1 MDKSILH
8 CDLNGFYA
16 SVECLFRPELKT
28 VPMAVCGNVENRHG
42 IILAKNEIAKKCGI
56 VTAETVWQAKKKCPD
71 LVLVP
76 PHHDRYAEY
85 STIVNQI
92 YNRFTD
98 MVEPFGIDESWLD
111 VTGTLHL
118 FGSGKEIA
126 DQIRATVK
134 NETGLTVSV
143 GVSFNKVF
151 AKLGSDYKK
160 PDATTVINRENYKE
174 IVFPLPVTELLYVGK
189 AAAAALA
196 KLGIRTIGDL
206 ASSDRL
212 LISAKL
218 GQAGEM
224 IHDYANGLD
233 DSPVQYATD
242 KREVKSVGNGMTF
255 KRNLIGMEDIKAG
268 ILALSDMVAS
278 RLREYGL
285 KCYTIQVTIKDPKF
299 KSISRQKRLVTPT
312 YLHKVISDTAIDII
326 KGSWNMDAPIRMM
339 TITGMNIVAADACE
353 QVTLFQDNQQ
363 TEKLEKTI
371 DAIRYKYGTESIKLG
386 TNIKNDIG
394 LSGHDKEGRQNDSEQ
409 EF

>member
-1 MDKSILH
+1 MVRSILH

-42 IILAKNEIAKKCGI
+42 IILAKNEIAKKYGI

-85 STIVNQI
+85 SKIVNQI
-92 YNRFTD
+92 YNRYTD

-111 VTGTLHL
+111 VTGTLCL

-143 GVSFNKVF
+143 GVSFNKIF

-206 ASSDRL
+206 ASSDRR

-218 GQAGEM
+218 GHAGET

-233 DSPVQYATD
+233 DSPVQYVSE
-242 KREVKSVGNGMTF
+242 KREVKSVGNGLTF
-255 KRNLIGMEDIKAG
+255 KRNLIGIEDIKAG
-268 ILALSDMVAS
+268 ILAFSDIVAS

-312 YLHKVISDTAIDII
+312 FLQKVISDTAIDII
-326 KGSWNMDAPIRMM
+326 KGSWNMDEPIRML
-339 TITGMNIVAADACE
+339 TITAMNLVAADACE
-353 QVTLFQDNQQ
+353 QVSLFQDNQQ

-371 DAIRYKYGTESIKLG
+371 DAIRNKYGTGAIKLG
-386 TNIKNDIG
+386 TNMKNDIG
-394 LSGHDKEGRQNDSEQ
+394 LGGHDKEGDQNNPD
-409 EF
+409 